1 MQCSGLGVRYRF
13 NDGMAARGR
22 QAGKT
27 AESVFGSSKAAT
39 SGNDDQRTILPEA
52 RAPSQAGELV
62 LHHQPSPTG
71 LDPWAVHLIRYCEY
85 HRHCVHSGLLMH
97 NL

>member
-22 QAGKT
+22 QAGRT
-27 AESVFGSSKAAT
+27 AESVFGSSKVAT
-39 SGNDDQRTILPEA
+39 SENDDQGIIFPEA
-52 RAPSQAGELV
+52 GASSQAGEIV

-71 LDPWAVHLIRYCEY
+71 LDPWAVYLIRYCEY
-85 HRHCVHSGLLMH
+85 HCRVPTLAC
-97 NL
+97 